1 MTNGWK
7 MLSELENHSDYL
19 GHAGLALISPDLEDE
34 DDRVN
39 EGKNLHV

>member
-1 MTNGWK
+1 MTNKWK
-7 MLSELENHSDYL
+7 MLSELENCSDCL
-19 GHAGLALISPDLEDE
+19 DRVGLALISPDLEDE